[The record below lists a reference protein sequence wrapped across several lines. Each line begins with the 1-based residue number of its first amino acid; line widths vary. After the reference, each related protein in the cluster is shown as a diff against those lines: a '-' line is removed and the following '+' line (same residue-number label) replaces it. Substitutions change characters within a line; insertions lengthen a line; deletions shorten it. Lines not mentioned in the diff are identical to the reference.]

1 MKRGTIAC
9 RRDPLDTQE
18 WQFALRKTTAW
29 TQEET
34 RHGHQAEATNKLEA
48 AQWLELKAQGMVED
62 GQGKDM
68 GDAALQHVMPGKTG
82 PAKGQQLALENHG
95 QGEGDDEEEEP
106 AAASTAKT
114 KDDQV
119 AEAEALSEVG
129 GALPKK
135 EAQLRLN
142 RMVKLLKKVKKEQG
156 TAKGK
161 QLDETLAALQ
171 KLEKQGAK
179 VKVEDAKNKLFDAAI
194 QLKKLK
200 KK

>member
-1 MKRGTIAC
+1 MKRGSIAC

-18 WQFALRKTTAW
+18 WQFALRKSTAW
-29 TQEET
+29 SQEET
-34 RHGHQAEATNKLEA
+34 RHGYQAEATNKLEA

-62 GQGKDM
+62 GQNKDM

-82 PAKGQQLALENHG
+82 PAKGQLALKDQG
-95 QGEGDDEEEEP
+95 QGDGGDQEEEP
-106 AAASTAKT
+106 QAASSAQG

-129 GALPKK
+129 RALPKK
-135 EAQLRLN
+135 EAVLRLN

-179 VKVEDAKNKLFDAAI
+179 VRVEDAKSKLFDAAI

-200 KK
+200 KN